1 MPTDDPVIDDLTLRM
16 VRALR
21 EATAPNYSFCGFH
34 ECVCGA
40 LSDSTDRILPN
51 GWMTNTLCVH
61 YLAYHR
67 GEIPA
72 RDLDAVSELPLGT
85 AIPTSH
91 ELHGPMVRY
100 ADGTKIIRPIDG
112 PRERYDRPK
121 SSNPLNARHP
131 RAQLLTRTS
140 RVDSAHHNLA

>member
-1 MPTDDPVIDDLTLRM
+1 MPTENPVIDDLTLRM

-21 EATAPNYSFCGFH
+21 EASKPDYTFCGFH

-51 GWMTNTLCVH
+51 GGMTNTLCVH

-67 GEIPA
+67 GEVPA
-72 RDLDAVSELPLGT
+72 GDLDAVSELPLGT
-85 AIPTSH
+85 DIPTSD
-91 ELHGPMVRY
+91 ELHGPTVSFSC

-121 SSNPLNARHP
+121 G
-131 RAQLLTRTS
+131 Q
-140 RVDSAHHNLA
+140 